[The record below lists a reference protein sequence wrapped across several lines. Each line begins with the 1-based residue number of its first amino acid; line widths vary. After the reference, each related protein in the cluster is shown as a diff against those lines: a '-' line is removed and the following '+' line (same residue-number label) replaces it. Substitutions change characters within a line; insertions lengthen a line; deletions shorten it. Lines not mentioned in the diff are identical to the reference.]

1 MKLFAAL
8 FLFLNI
14 FFLQNISAQLA
25 PKKMTSAEI
34 HDAIKKLNVVGSV
47 LYIAAHPDDEN
58 QRFISYMANERKL
71 QSNYL
76 SITRGDGGQ
85 NLIGLELRESL
96 GVLRTEELLMA
107 RSIDGGKQFFTR
119 AIDFGFS
126 KSPAETMRI
135 WNKKEVLSDVVWAIR
150 KTQPDIIVN
159 RFSVDTSVETHGHHT
174 SSAILSV
181 EAFDLAGDPKA
192 FPEQLKYV
200 SVWQPKRVFFNT
212 SWFFYGSQAAFDK
225 ADKTNLSTLDLGVY
239 YPSKG
244 KSNNEIASE
253 ARSMH
258 RCQGFGSN
266 TVRGSDLEYFNYL
279 KGIGNPQKDL
289 FDNINTT
296 WSRLEGGENIG
307 KEIAKLDKSFSSD
320 NPAASVP
327 ELLKIM
333 QQIEGIKNE
342 YWKNIKLAEIKEI
355 IRAACGL
362 YFEATTNVQSTTPN
376 QDVDINLEA
385 INRSN
390 AKVQIN
396 KITVTGANKDT
407 TFTQVLNNNA
417 RFTSKFKVHI
427 PANATYTTPYW
438 LQKEAS
444 LGMYRV
450 DDQELRGL
458 PETPRNFRAIYD
470 VSINDVPMRFE
481 STIANKFENPAR
493 GETWRPFEIIP
504 PVFVNLS
511 EKVYIF
517 NDASSKTIQFV
528 VKAGANNVEGILKPQ
543 VPDNW
548 TLTPKEKT
556 FSLKL
561 KNEETVLSF
570 SLTAPS
576 TASETV
582 IKAQVLMQPQMQVM
596 DNLKAEWMP
605 IETKSVRTIAYDH
618 IPTQTLLQASDAK
631 IVKLDIQKH
640 GTQIGYFMGAGDD
653 MPACLEQIGYK
664 VTPLND
670 ASFQDADNLKKF
682 DAIVIGIRAYN
693 TKEKLTFFN
702 AKLLDYVKN
711 GGTVVVQYNTNGRD
725 LVMQNFGPYP
735 FKIGRGR
742 TTEEDATMR
751 FLKPENPV
759 LNTPNKITQKDFDG
773 WVQER
778 GLYFASEWDKNYEA
792 VLSCNDVDEK
802 AENGGLLV
810 AQYGKGWYVYT
821 GFSFFR
827 EMPMG
832 VSGAYRLF
840 ANLVSLH

>member
-1 MKLFAAL
+1 MKYTTFLFASL
-8 FLFLNI
+8 FI
-14 FFLQNISAQLA
+14 FQNATAQLA

-85 NLIGLELRESL
+85 NLIGSELRESL

-107 RSIDGGKQFFTR
+107 RSVDGGKQMFTR
-119 AIDFGFS
+119 ANDFGFS

-159 RFSVDTSVETHGHHT
+159 RFSADTSIETHGHHT

-181 EAFDLAGDPKA
+181 EAFDLAGDPNA

-225 ADKTNLSTLDLGVY
+225 ADKTNLTALDLGVY

-266 TVRGSDLEYFNYL
+266 GVRGSDSEYFNYI
-279 KGIGNPQKDL
+279 KGIGRPQKDIL
-289 FDNINTT
+289 DDINTT
-296 WSRLEGGENIG
+296 WSRLESGESIG
-307 KEIAKLDKSFSSD
+307 KEITKLDKNFQSD

-333 QQIEGIKNE
+333 RQIEGIKND
-342 YWKNIKLAEIKEI
+342 YWKKIKLAEIKEI

-362 YFEATTNVQSTTPN
+362 YFEATTSAQSSTPN
-376 QDVDINLEA
+376 QDVELNLEA
-385 INRSN
+385 INRSTT
-390 AKVQIN
+390 KIQLN
-396 KITVTGANKDT
+396 KITITGANKDT
-407 TFTQVLNNNA
+407 AIAKVLSYNA
-417 RFTSKFKVHI
+417 RFNSKFKIHI
-427 PANATYTTPYW
+427 PANENFTAPYW
-438 LQKEAS
+438 LQKEPT

-450 DDQELRGL
+450 DDQTLRGL
-458 PETPRNFRAIYD
+458 PETPRDLRAVYD
-470 VSINDVPMRFE
+470 VTIEDVPMSFE
-481 STIANKFENPAR
+481 TAIANKFENPAR
-493 GETWRPFEIIP
+493 GETWRPFEITP
-504 PVFVNLS
+504 QVFVNLS
-511 EKVYIF
+511 EKVYVF
-517 NDASSKTIQFV
+517 ADSLPKTIQFV
-528 VKAGANNVEGILKPQ
+528 IKAGANNVEGVLKPQ
-543 VPDNW
+543 VPQGW
-548 TLTPKEKT
+548 TLSPKEKT
-556 FSLKL
+556 FTLKQ

-570 SLTAPS
+570 SLTAPN
-576 TASETV
+576 TAIESNIT
-582 IKAQVLMQPQMQVM
+582 AQVFMQPQLQVM
-596 DNLKAEWMP
+596 DNLKAEMMP

-618 IPTQTLLQASDAK
+618 IPMQTVLSDANAK
-631 IVKLDIQKH
+631 IVKLDIKIR
-640 GTQIGYFMGAGDD
+640 GKQIGYFMGAGDD
-653 MPACLEQIGYK
+653 MPACLEQIGFK
-664 VTPLND
+664 VTQLND
-670 ASFQDADNLKKF
+670 ASFQNADNLKKF

-693 TKEKLTFFN
+693 TKEKLSFYN

-711 GGTVVVQYNTNGRD
+711 GGNVVVQYNTNGRD

-735 FKIGRGR
+735 FKLGRGR
-742 TTEEDATMR
+742 TTEEDATVR
-751 FLKPENPV
+751 FLKPEHPV

-778 GLYFASEWDKNYEA
+778 GLYFASEWDKNYDA

-802 AENGGLLV
+802 PENGGLLV

-821 GFSFFR
+821 GYSFFR

-840 ANLVSLH
+840 ANLVSLK

>member
-1 MKLFAAL
+1 MKLYTTV

-14 FFLQNISAQLA
+14 FLVQNISAQLA
-25 PKKMTSAEI
+25 PKKMTSADI

-58 QRFISYMANERKL
+58 QRFISYMANDRKL

-85 NLIGLELRESL
+85 NLIGSELSESL

-107 RSIDGGKQFFTR
+107 RSVDGGKQMFTR

-135 WNKKEVLSDVVWAIR
+135 WNKQEVLSDVVWAIR

-159 RFSVDTSVETHGHHT
+159 RFSADTSIETHGHHT

-212 SWFFYGSQAAFDK
+212 SYFFYGSREAFDK

-266 TVRGSDLEYFNYL
+266 TVRGSDLEYFDYL
-279 KGIGNPQKDL
+279 KGIGKPQKDL

-307 KEIAKLDKSFSSD
+307 KEIAKLDKNFSSD
-320 NPAASVP
+320 NPSASVP

-362 YFEATTNVQSTTPN
+362 YFEATTNAQSSTPN
-376 QDVDINLEA
+376 QDVEINLEA

-407 TFTQVLNNNA
+407 TFTQVLNNNV

-427 PANATYTTPYW
+427 PANATFTAPYW

-458 PETPRNFRAIYD
+458 PETPRNSRAIYD
-470 VSINDVPMRFE
+470 VTINDIPMRFE
-481 STIANKFENPAR
+481 STVANKFENPAR
-493 GETWRPFEIIP
+493 GETWRPFEITP

-517 NDASSKTIQFV
+517 SDTTSKTIQFV

-548 TLTPKEKT
+548 TLIPKEKI
-556 FSLKL
+556 FSLKQ

-570 SLTAPS
+570 RLTAPS

-582 IKAQVLMQPQMQVM
+582 IKAQVLMQPQMQIM

-618 IPTQTLLQASDAK
+618 IPTQTMLQPADAK
-631 IVKLDIQKH
+631 IVKLDIQKR

-664 VTPLND
+664 VTQLND

-682 DAIVIGIRAYN
+682 DAIVVGIRAYN
-693 TKEKLTFFN
+693 TKEKLAFFN
-702 AKLLDYVKN
+702 AKLLDYTKN

-725 LVMQNFGPYP
+725 LVLQNFGPYP

-742 TTEEDATMR
+742 TTEEDAKMR
-751 FLKPENPV
+751 FLKPEHPV

-778 GLYFASEWDKNYEA
+778 GLYFASEWDKNYDA
-792 VLSCNDVDEK
+792 VLSCNDTDEK
-802 AENGGLLV
+802 PENGGLLV

-821 GFSFFR
+821 GYSFFR
-827 EMPMG
+827 EMPTG

>member
-1 MKLFAAL
+1 MKFSKLL

-14 FFLQNISAQLA
+14 LFLQNTSAQLA

-58 QRFISYMANERKL
+58 QRFISYMANDRKL

-85 NLIGLELRESL
+85 NLIGSELSEFLS
-96 GVLRTEELLMA
+96 VLRTEELLMA
-107 RSIDGGKQFFTR
+107 RSVDGGKQWFTR

-135 WNKKEVLSDVVWAIR
+135 WNKQEVLSDVVWAIR

-159 RFSVDTSVETHGHHT
+159 RFSVDTSIETHGHHT

-181 EAFDLAGDPKA
+181 EAFDLAGDPKV

-212 SWFFYGSQAAFDK
+212 SYFFYGSREAFDK

-279 KGIGNPQKDL
+279 KGIGKPQKDL

-296 WSRLEGGENIG
+296 WSRLEGGESIG
-307 KEIAKLDKSFSSD
+307 KEITKLDKNFSSD
-320 NPAASVP
+320 NPSASVP
-327 ELLKIM
+327 ELLKVM

-342 YWKNIKLAEIKEI
+342 HWKNIKLMEIKEI

-362 YFEATTNVQSTTPN
+362 YFEATTNAQTATPN
-376 QDVDINLEA
+376 QDVEINLEA
-385 INRSN
+385 VNRSN

-396 KITVTGANKDT
+396 KITITGANKDT
-407 TFTQVLNNNA
+407 VLTQVLNNNA

-427 PANATYTTPYW
+427 PANATYTSPYW
-438 LQKEAS
+438 LQKEAT

-458 PETPRNFRAIYD
+458 PETPRNLRAIYD
-470 VSINDVPMRFE
+470 ITIDDVPMRFE
-481 STIANKFENPAR
+481 STVANKFENPAR
-493 GETWRPFEIIP
+493 GETWRPFEITP

-517 NDASSKTIQFV
+517 SDAGAKTIQFV

-548 TLTPKEKT
+548 TLVPKEKIFT
-556 FSLKL
+556 LKQ

-582 IKAQVLMQPQMQVM
+582 IKAQVFMIPQLQVM
-596 DNLKAEWMP
+596 DNLKAEMMP

-618 IPTQTLLQASDAK
+618 IPTQTLLQPSEAK
-631 IVKLDIQKH
+631 IVKLDIQKR

-653 MPACLEQIGYK
+653 VPACLEQIGYK
-664 VTPLND
+664 VTQLND

-682 DAIVIGIRAYN
+682 DAIVVGIRAYN
-693 TKEKLTFFN
+693 TKEKLAFFN
-702 AKLLDYVKN
+702 AKLLDYTKN

-725 LVMQNFGPYP
+725 LVLQNFGPYP

-742 TTEEDATMR
+742 TTEEDAKMR
-751 FLKPENPV
+751 FLKPEHPV
-759 LNTPNKITQKDFDG
+759 LNTPNKITQKDFEG

-778 GLYFASEWDKNYEA
+778 GLYFASEWDKNYDA
-792 VLSCNDVDEK
+792 VLSCNDTDEK
-802 AENGGLLV
+802 PENGGLLV

-821 GFSFFR
+821 GYSFFR
-827 EMPMG
+827 EMPTG